1 MKKLVANICSIALGV
16 LASIMAFVPMFQY
29 FSVTGDN
36 KTAAADHAFSLF
48 GKTDDGII
56 ALFEGLNETYSNVF
70 KVIAAVLAGI
80 MIACV
85 AIYII
90 CAVVGLFSKKT
101 DLSAVERIVG
111 ILLIACAILFLI
123 ATIVFFCANNVSGE
137 IAKVAYT
144 RGFEVSNWFAY
155 LAVILGFGGAGAFA
169 LLASEQ
175 PKKKKKKRK

>member
-36 KTAAADHAFSLF
+36 KTAAADYAFSLF

-56 ALFEGLNETYSNVF
+56 ALFEGVTETYSNVF

-111 ILLIACAILFLI
+111 ILLIACAILSIMFRLNFLI
-123 ATIVFFCANNVSGE
+123 SE
-137 IAKVAYT
+137 H
-144 RGFEVSNWFAY
+144 
-155 LAVILGFGGAGAFA
+155 
-169 LLASEQ
+169 AS
-175 PKKKKKKRK
+175 